1 MPAPP
6 KAGLS
11 FQLHYPLPSRTSK
24 LLESSTLQSQIF
36 ILLPQGPYHS
46 PQFHSFFFLKVSPTI
61 SPLNLRGF

>member
-24 LLESSTLQSQIF
+24 LLESSTLQSHFF
-36 ILLPQGPYHS
+36 ILLPEGPYHS
-46 PQFHSFFFLKVSPTI
+46 PQFHSFFFLKVPPTI
-61 SPLNLRGF
+61 PPLNLWGF